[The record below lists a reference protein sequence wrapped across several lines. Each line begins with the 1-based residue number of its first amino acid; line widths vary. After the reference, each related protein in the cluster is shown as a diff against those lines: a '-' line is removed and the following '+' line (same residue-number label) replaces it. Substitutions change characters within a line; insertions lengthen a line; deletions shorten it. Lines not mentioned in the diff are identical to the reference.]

1 MLSRAGGG
9 ARGGALTGAAASLA
23 SMGKFTVGLVP
34 HPTKSVLD
42 SVEIIRGWTAR
53 SQAHLVAMTSDA
65 ARVGD
70 GVELVDERTF
80 RERVTVVVA
89 LGGDGTMLGAMRLVA
104 ERPVPVLG
112 VNYGNVGF
120 LVEVEPRDL
129 PEALDR
135 VGQKQ
140 FSLEPHHALE
150 VTHTA
155 TGFANTYLAFN
166 DASVA
171 RRPGEGVVSAD
182 LVLDETPYGYY
193 KADAIVAATPT
204 GSTAYNYAAGG
215 PILSPAIAAVVV
227 TPVAPMS
234 GIDRSVV
241 LGPRERLRFE
251 IGDGTHSAALEVD
264 GRVVAD
270 VSEGCVIT
278 LVLRRDAGQVIRLD
292 ADRHGRKGRLKLSLL
307 DLPLREDQLLEL
319 VPTDVRARFR
329 ERAERAGGIAGVAH
343 DDDTAVTGIRPVG

>member
-1 MLSRAGGG
+1 
-9 ARGGALTGAAASLA
+9 
-23 SMGKFTVGLVP
+23 MGTFTVGLVP
-34 HPTKSVLD
+34 HPTKSVID
-42 SVEIIRGWTAR
+42 SVAILRDWTAR
-53 SQAHLVAMTSDA
+53 SDAHLLAMTADA

-70 GVELVDERTF
+70 GVELVDESVF
-80 RERVTVVVA
+80 RERVSVVVA

-135 VGQKQ
+135 IGEKQ
-140 FSLEPHHALE
+140 FSLEAHHALE
-150 VTHTA
+150 VTHTSS
-155 TGFANTYLAFN
+155 GSESTYLAFN
-166 DASVA
+166 DVSVA
-171 RRPGEGVVSAD
+171 RRPGEGVVTAD
-182 LVLDETPYGYY
+182 LVLDDTPYGFY
-193 KADAIVAATPT
+193 KADAIVASTPA

-215 PILSPAIAAVVV
+215 PILSPAVAAVVV

-241 LGPRERLRFE
+241 LGPRELLRFE
-251 IGDGTHSAALEVD
+251 IGDGTHSAALEID
-264 GRVVAD
+264 GRVMAD
-270 VSEGCVIT
+270 VSAGCVIR
-278 LVLRRDAGQVIRLD
+278 LRLRRDAGQVIRLD

-319 VPTDVRARFR
+319 VPSDVRARFR
-329 ERAERAGGIAGVAH
+329 ERAERGARSADVDSA
-343 DDDTAVTGIRPVG
+343 R